1 MLSMSLDPLDG
12 QVLLLLPKT
21 VSSLAFISEMDKKEV
36 IAASILLSH
45 QRFNKIQ
52 HNNQKN
58 QNQTARIQKR
68 KSQRMM
74 EAMLE
79 MTNE

>member
-1 MLSMSLDPLDG
+1 
-12 QVLLLLPKT
+12 
-21 VSSLAFISEMDKKEV
+21 MDKKEV